1 MTALSERLVT
11 AAFEHG
17 LNWHAQDREDFT
29 NPGAAERA
37 VEAVLDAEPR
47 WYTVHRV
54 KRIIIR
60 GMAQSVVQ
68 PEVARVVRLTRRWE

>member
-1 MTALSERLVT
+1 MSDLSEQIVT
-11 AAFEHG
+11 AVFEHG

-68 PEVARVVRLTRRWE
+68 PEVARVVRLTKEWK

>member
-17 LNWHAQDREDFT
+17 LDWHAQDREDFT

-68 PEVARVVRLTRRWE
+68 PEVARVVRLTKEWK